1 VIYWLANRRPAS
13 HFVHDFPPRANWDQA
28 DSRDALMREL
38 EAAHP
43 AVIVVE
49 AGDFAPGIVGN
60 NMDSEQSLQTFPRL
74 KDYLSRDFTAVAQ
87 VDKLT
92 IWRRT
97 TNR

>member
-1 VIYWLANRRPAS
+1 
-13 HFVHDFPPRANWDQA
+13 
-28 DSRDALMREL
+28 MREL

-49 AGDFAPGIVGN
+49 AGDFAPDIVGN
-60 NMDSEQSLQTFPRL
+60 NMDSTQSLQTFPRL
-74 KDYLSRDFTAVAQ
+74 KDYLSSYFTPVAQ

-97 TNR
+97 TK

>member
-1 VIYWLANRRPAS
+1 
-13 HFVHDFPPRANWDQA
+13 
-28 DSRDALMREL
+28 MREL

-49 AGDFAPGIVGN
+49 AGDYVSDIVGN
-60 NMDSEQSLQTFPRL
+60 DMDSMQSIQTFPQL
-74 KDYLSRDFTAVAQ
+74 NSYLSTHFTRFAQ

>member
-1 VIYWLANRRPAS
+1 
-13 HFVHDFPPRANWDQA
+13 
-28 DSRDALMREL
+28 MREL
-38 EAAHP
+38 EAARP

-49 AGDFAPGIVGN
+49 AGDFAPDIVGN
-60 NMDSEQSLQTFPRL
+60 DMDSMQAIQAFPRL
-74 KDYLSRDFTAVAQ
+74 NYYLSTYFTRFAQ